1 MARCN
6 YRDNFNGSGGCI
18 IVELSSKN
26 IVFTSIVSRFVLVF
40 ETFDGP
46 YLCEFEAYGDSEST
60 FTCLTFH
67 ADFIGMLGFV
77 ERYRE
82 VAQID
87 NFGLKK
93 SEFCRNPGFVKR

>member
-1 MARCN
+1 MGSDAIAEISLTAQGAAYSLRYQRR
-6 YRDNFNGSGGCI
+6 YRFQP
-18 IVELSSKN
+18 
-26 IVFTSIVSRFVLVF
+26 FVLVF
-40 ETFDGP
+40 DTFSRP

-67 ADFIGMLGFV
+67 AKSIDVLGFV

-87 NFGLKK
+87 ISGLKNL
-93 SEFCRNPGFVKR
+93 SFVEIRVLSHDSLG